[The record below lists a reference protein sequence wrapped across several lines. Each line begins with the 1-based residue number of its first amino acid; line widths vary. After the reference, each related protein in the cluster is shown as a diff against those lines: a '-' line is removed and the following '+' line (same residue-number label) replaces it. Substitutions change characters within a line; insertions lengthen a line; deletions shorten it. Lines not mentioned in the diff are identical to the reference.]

1 MKVLHLFS
9 NAKWTGPAEPALNLC
24 LTLRKFGVETG
35 FACPPLPEGVPHTM
49 VETAR
54 DRGIE
59 PILRFRMGKHRHPVR
74 NLIDSMALSRYLR
87 TARYDLLHCH
97 LDNDHRIAMRSARNL
112 GIPIIRSSY
121 EGEGFQNP
129 GRQRRLVASAAR
141 ILEPSQVALLHDLE
155 TFGYPQ
161 ESMQVIQGA
170 VDVERFDPIRE
181 VPDGRRWLGIPP
193 DAFVVGIVA
202 RMQTHRRYEDFFRAI
217 RMLVDAG
224 KNVHA
229 IVVGRGTNQET
240 VGKQPVRELNL
251 TDRVHFP
258 GYISGENYV
267 GILKAF
273 SVKVFQVPGSD
284 GTCRAVRE
292 AMAMGKPAIV
302 ANRGMLR
309 EIVEDG
315 VSGFVYDGGPESLYA
330 CLTRLCDD
338 RARERQMGQAARQRA
353 VDRFS
358 LDAQARQVRDIYE
371 SVLSERREGF
381 SH

>member
-1 MKVLHLFS
+1 MRVLHLFS

-24 LTLRKFGVETG
+24 LSLRKLGVDAD

-59 PILRFRMGKHRHPVR
+59 PILRFRMGKHRHPLR
-74 NLIDSMALSRYLR
+74 NLLDSMALGRYLQ
-87 TARYDLLHCH
+87 ANRYDLLHCH
-97 LDNDHRIAMRSARNL
+97 LDNDHRIARWPAQSL

-121 EGEGFQNP
+121 EGEGFRSP
-129 GRQRRLVASAAR
+129 KRQRRLVFSAAR
-141 ILEPSQVALLHDLE
+141 ILEPSQVALAHDLE
-155 TFGYPQ
+155 TFGYP
-161 ESMQVIQGA
+161 ERSMQVVPGA
-170 VDVERFDPIRE
+170 VDVERFDPARE

-193 DAFVVGIVA
+193 DAFVIGIVA

-224 KNVHA
+224 KNAHA

-258 GYISGENYV
+258 GYVSGENYV
-267 GILKAF
+267 GMLKAF
-273 SVKVFQVPGSD
+273 SVKVFLVPGSD

-309 EIVEDG
+309 EIVDDG
-315 VSGFVYDGGPESLYA
+315 VNGFVYDGGPDSLYA
-330 CLTRLCDD
+330 CLSSLCDD
-338 RARERQMGQAARQRA
+338 RAKEREMGRAARKCA
-353 VDRFS
+353 IDRYS
-358 LDAQARQVRDIYE
+358 LDVQARQVLDIYE
-371 SVLSERREGF
+371 TVLSERQTGLPG
-381 SH
+381 